1 LSLQN
6 ELVVR
11 VGLPLY
17 GLKRTLS
24 SAERTRRRVASQAIR
39 PPRFS
44 PPRILGLHAEVS
56 GGHRNGWPLYSLAPK
71 DGAAPVRHVIYFHGG
86 AYINEIAFAHWWM
99 LGLLVRSAP
108 CRAAVPIYPLAAAI
122 GPAQT
127 IATASEIAG
136 SLAEEVGAEGL
147 VLMGDSAG
155 GGMALAVAQAL
166 RDGGVK
172 PARVVLISPWLDL
185 AVDLPEQQAIGPRDA
200 MLGIP
205 GLQEA
210 GRTYAGGLPLDDP
223 RLSPIHGDMSGLP
236 PVTSFTGTDD
246 VLNPDSHRLQAACE
260 RAGTEFELIE
270 ADGMPHVYPLLP
282 TPEGR
287 TARRQIIERL
297 RSD

>member
-6 ELVVR
+6 ELIVR

-24 SAERTRRRVASQAIR
+24 SVERTRRRIAAQAIR

-44 PPRILGLHAEVS
+44 PPRVLGIHADVS
-56 GGHRNGWPLYSLAPK
+56 GGSRHGWPLYSLVPRN
-71 DGAAPVRHVIYFHGG
+71 GAAPVRHVLYFHGG
-86 AYINEIAFAHWWM
+86 AYINEIVFPHWWL

-127 IATASEIAG
+127 IATASEIAK
-136 SLAEEVGAEGL
+136 SLIEEVGAEEL

-166 RDGGVK
+166 RDDGITPG
-172 PARVVLISPWLDL
+172 RVVLISPWLDL

-200 MLGIP
+200 MLGLP

-210 GRTYAGGLPLDDP
+210 GRTYAGGLALDDP
-223 RLSPIHGDMSGLP
+223 RPSPIYGEMSGLP
-236 PVTSFTGTDD
+236 PITAFTGTED

-260 RAGTEFELIE
+260 GAGTEFELIE
-270 ADGMPHVYPLLP
+270 ADGMPHVYPLLS

-297 RSD
+297 RSA

>member
-1 LSLQN
+1 MSLQN
-6 ELVVR
+6 DLIVR

-24 SAERTRRRVASQAIR
+24 SAERTRRRIAAQAIR

-44 PPRILGLHAEVS
+44 PPRIIGWHADVS
-56 GGHRNGWPLYSLAPK
+56 GGHRSGWPLYSLAPRN
-71 DGAAPVRHVIYFHGG
+71 GAAPVRHVLYFHGG
-86 AYINEIAFAHWWM
+86 AYINEIVFTHWWT
-99 LGLLVRSAP
+99 LGLLARSAP
-108 CRAAVPIYPLAAAI
+108 CRVAVPIYPLAAAI
-122 GPAQT
+122 GPART
-127 IATASEIAG
+127 IATASEIAKG
-136 SLAEEVGAEGL
+136 LIEEVGAEGL

-155 GGMALAVAQAL
+155 GGIALAVAQAL
-166 RDGGVK
+166 RDGGLK
-172 PARVVLISPWLDL
+172 PARVLLISPWLDL

-210 GRTYAGGLPLDDP
+210 GRTYAGSLPLGDSRP
-223 RLSPIHGDMSGLP
+223 SPIHGDMSGLP

-260 RAGTEFELIE
+260 AAGTEFELLE

-297 RSD
+297 RSA

>member
-1 LSLQN
+1 MSLQN
-6 ELVVR
+6 ELIVR

-24 SAERTRRRVASQAIR
+24 SAERTRRRIAAQAIR

-44 PPRILGLHAEVS
+44 PPRILGLHADVS
-56 GGHRNGWPLYSLAPK
+56 GGHRNGWPLYSLAPRN
-71 DGAAPVRHVIYFHGG
+71 GAAPMRHVLYFHGG
-86 AYINEIAFAHWWM
+86 AYINEIVFAHWWM

-108 CRAAVPIYPLAAAI
+108 CRVSVPIYPLAAAI

-127 IATASEIAG
+127 ITTASEIAQ
-136 SLAEEVGAEGL
+136 SLIGEAGAEGL

-166 RDGGVK
+166 RDSGLE

-185 AVDLPEQQAIGPRDA
+185 AVDLPEQQSIGPRDA

-210 GRTYAGGLPLDDP
+210 GRTYAAGLPPDDP
-223 RLSPIHGDMSGLP
+223 RPSPIHGEMSGLP
-236 PVTSFTGTDD
+236 PITSFTGTED
-246 VLNPDSHRLQAACE
+246 VLNPDSHRLQAAC
-260 RAGTEFELIE
+260 RAAGTEFELIE

-287 TARRQIIERL
+287 AARRQIIERL
-297 RSD
+297 RSA